1 MAVGAT
7 FCRGQPRI
15 YEHAS
20 SALVRRRSRLS
31 LRLRSLW
38 TTVGTT
44 FATLI
49 ALHGILPGFVL
60 RSETSIHRG
69 GIMTFSR
76 RDFVRTSVL
85 GAVAAG
91 VGAHAEVQG
100 SAKPNGAQGHASDA
114 DSFKRPIM
122 ITAHNGYEYINDA
135 YAFLK
140 NGGDTLDAAL
150 RVVKGPEDDPKDTS
164 VGLGGLPNEE
174 GVVELDSCCMHGPTR
189 RAGSVGGVRN
199 IKNVSQVAKA
209 VMTDTGHVMLV
220 GEGAER
226 FAVAMGFPRENLLT
240 DHSRKIWLLW
250 KEYHTTNDW
259 WGPGLADPHWQPPRD
274 EVSKPQSE
282 LRRERYRRLE
292 EHAAALGIDPELR
305 QEAIHKVLFPPTGTI
320 HCSALNEKG
329 EISGC
334 TTTSGLAYKLPGR
347 VGDSPVI
354 GAGCYTDQD
363 VGSAGAT
370 GSGEENIKVA
380 GAHTIVEN
388 MRHGMSPQEAGMDAL
403 KRIVRNYN
411 NDMNRLKF
419 VDMVYYVLRKD
430 GAYSGVS
437 LWTGYEAS
445 KPHQIVVHDGE
456 RRAENTKALFQGYS
470 LDFPPDPKVAP
481 EIEKQFR

>member
-1 MAVGAT
+1 
-7 FCRGQPRI
+7 
-15 YEHAS
+15 
-20 SALVRRRSRLS
+20 
-31 LRLRSLW
+31 
-38 TTVGTT
+38 
-44 FATLI
+44 
-49 ALHGILPGFVL
+49 
-60 RSETSIHRG
+60 
-69 GIMTFSR
+69 MTFSR
-76 RDFVRTSVL
+76 RDFVKTSVL
-85 GAVAAG
+85 GALAG
-91 VGAHAEVQG
+91 RVGGKAGAEELHSEPPQQEHSSSG
-100 SAKPNGAQGHASDA
+100 PY
-114 DSFKRPIM
+114 KRPVIV
-122 ITAHNGYEYINDA
+122 TAHNGFNYIDDA

-150 RVVKGPEDDPKDTS
+150 RVVKGPEDDPNDTS

-174 GVVELDSCCMHGPTR
+174 GVVELDACCMHGPTR

-199 IKNVSQVAKA
+199 IKNVSLVAKA

-250 KEYHTTNDW
+250 KEYHSTNDW
-259 WGPGLADPHWQPPRD
+259 WGPGLADPRWEPPQGAD
-274 EVSKPQSE
+274 AKPQSE
-282 LRRERYRRLE
+282 IWQERIRQLENRAGVLGIAPELRREAVYK
-292 EHAAALGIDPELR
+292 A
-305 QEAIHKVLFPPTGTI
+305 LFPPTGTI

-347 VGDSPVI
+347 CGDSPII

-388 MRHGMSPQEAGMDAL
+388 MRHGMSPEEAGIDAL

-411 NDMNRLKF
+411 NDMKKLQF
-419 VDMVYYVLRKD
+419 VDMIYYILRKD
-430 GAYSGVS
+430 GAWAGVS
-437 LWTGYEAS
+437 LWTGYEGR
-445 KPHQIVVHDGE
+445 KPHQIVVHDGT
-456 RRAENTKALFQGYS
+456 RRAENTKPVFQGAS
-470 LDFPPDPKVAP
+470 RDFPGEPKAP
-481 EIEKQFR
+481 AEVEKQFR